1 MNLHHRENME
11 IFLAFGAILFSI
23 YTVAIPYLLRK
34 PFIESLIPAKI
45 ARLESW
51 ILKIPRTLVPA
62 FMAGT
67 ALALLQALS
76 LFITEEL
83 EEFNEYAEVCF
94 AYAFALMGTY
104 LWEASGQD
112 RFN

>member
-1 MNLHHRENME
+1 
-11 IFLAFGAILFSI
+11 
-23 YTVAIPYLLRK
+23 
-34 PFIESLIPAKI
+34 
-45 ARLESW
+45 
-51 ILKIPRTLVPA
+51 
-62 FMAGT
+62 MAGT
-67 ALALLQALS
+67 ALALLQSLS

-83 EEFNEYAEVCF
+83 EEFNEYSEVCF